1 MGHFRKRPVVVEA
14 RQFTGDNAEELIAWA
29 KRERAPSAYPVWAS
43 DVRTLSVATLE
54 GTMRALPNDW
64 IIKGV
69 KGEFYPCKPDIFE
82 QTYEPAD
89 PKVGD
94 AGDLEELPQMAEV
107 EAARKEALGTYSE
120 WYRKAGEKV
129 IVALADA
136 AEEYARTGTI
146 RGVCQVCGCTELDCR
161 QCVEK
166 TGKPCHWVDATQ
178 TLCSACAQAEGQSE
192 TGLRFMVNAL
202 PFAKRDELAAKC
214 GDIPRDERVQ
224 IANHHGRGMG
234 ATWHLGVLADKDEIL
249 RDIQADADL
258 RDDCALLFLMVE
270 LNRAMLEVEKERA

>member
-1 MGHFRKRPVVVEA
+1 MAKYRRRLMEVEA
-14 RQFTGDNAEELIAWA
+14 HQFFEDRKPWPPGVKVEDVGAVDEDDVGFTY
-29 KRERAPSAYPVWAS
+29 RAPAVEGIALADGDWV
-43 DVRTLSVATLE
+43 VR
-54 GTMRALPNDW
+54 
-64 IIKGV
+64 
-69 KGEFYPCKPDIFE
+69 KPDGTTWVYTETNFAQE
-82 QTYEPAD
+82 FEPAD

-107 EAARKEALGTYSE
+107 EAARVQAAGEFSDVL
-120 WYRKAGEKV
+120 RKLGEKV
-129 IVALADA
+129 IVGLADA
-136 AEEYARTGTI
+136 LEEYARTGTV
-146 RGVCQVCGCTELDCR
+146 RGICQVCGCTELDCR

-202 PFAKRDELAAKC
+202 PFPKRDELAARC

-234 ATWHLGVLADKDEIL
+234 ETWHPGVLADKDEIL